1 MTLVLSKYIYLV
13 SFTSYYALYME
24 SKFEITKQQSQ
35 LCSFAFLFAVAIG
48 TIAGGPLGDRFGRK
62 VVIWFS
68 ILGVAPFSLALP
80 HAGLIGTIVLTVFIG
95 AILASAFSAILVFA
109 QELLPGRVG
118 AVAGLF
124 FGFAFGVSA
133 IAAALLGELA
143 DRTSL
148 EYVFQICAC
157 LPLVGIIAA
166 LLPKLE
172 RQAS

>member
-1 MTLVLSKYIYLV
+1 
-13 SFTSYYALYME
+13 
-24 SKFEITKQQSQ
+24 
-35 LCSFAFLFAVAIG
+35 
-48 TIAGGPLGDRFGRK
+48 
-62 VVIWFS
+62 
-68 ILGVAPFSLALP
+68 
-80 HAGLIGTIVLTVFIG
+80 HAGLVGTILLTVFIG

-148 EYVFQICAC
+148 EYVFQICAYI
-157 LPLVGIIAA
+157 PMMGMIAA
-166 LLPKLE
+166 FLPKLE
-172 RQAS
+172 RRAT